1 MIVATDAE
9 LMAALA
15 KALKCISCSW

>member
-15 KALKCISCSW
+15 KALKCISCS